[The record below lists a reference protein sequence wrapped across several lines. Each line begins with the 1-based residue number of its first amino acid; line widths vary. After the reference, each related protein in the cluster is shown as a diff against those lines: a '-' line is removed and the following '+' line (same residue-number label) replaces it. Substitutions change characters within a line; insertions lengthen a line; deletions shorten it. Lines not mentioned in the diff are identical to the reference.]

1 MSTIVQIFDRITA
14 TDVPTALA
22 ACQRDQRA
30 TPRVVAMFDQ
40 FLREVQCYYPL
51 AAGAN
56 GVAQPLIWTEGLPFG
71 PLDHWPLNL
80 GVDVQ
85 ALDATVLSTLGH
97 VAADAGLQLFEPQG
111 GALYRLDRQVVYE
124 DGTVEPF
131 AERALRVEP
140 PRVQAA
146 PGSFAPAR
154 VPHSLD
160 MLCGALMERLTPLG
174 FEVHPHPVN
183 SRARLVQR
191 SHGPTVQ
198 AFFIQVQP
206 EHDRQYIHC
215 AVHWWLPSVREA
227 WLARLDEIG
236 GPELRS
242 RIKAFIPDY
251 ERSLNDFQQIP
262 WHRNPRLGQNE
273 LRSAHDLDEFA
284 KALAFWAA
292 ERAILWQDAPKD
304 MAALGKLLLSVDQ
317 VSRVL
322 RDGESGVH
330 GLFTLQE
337 QMALLVLALHCKTPL
352 RDVWVE
358 TLRHRQRVTQ
368 HVQWKP
374 VSGNDGNALFD
385 AILQSLIERPPVLG
399 A

>member
-1 MSTIVQIFDRITA
+1 MSFIVQIFDRITA

-22 ACQRDQRA
+22 ACKRNQAA
-30 TPRVVAMFDQ
+30 TPRVAAMLEQ
-40 FLREVQCYYPL
+40 FLREVQCHYPL

-56 GVAQPLIWTEGLPFG
+56 GVDQPLIWTEGLPLG
-71 PLDHWPLNL
+71 RVSSWPLNL
-80 GVDVQ
+80 GVEVQ

-111 GALYRLDRQVVYE
+111 GVLYRLDRQVIHE
-124 DGTVEPF
+124 GGTAAPF
-131 AERALRVEP
+131 TERSLRVEP
-140 PRVQAA
+140 PRAQAA

-154 VPHSLD
+154 VPHTLD
-160 MLCGALMERLTPLG
+160 VLCAALMERLSPLG
-174 FEVHPHPVN
+174 FEVHPHPVQ

-191 SHGPTVQ
+191 SYGPTVQ
-198 AFFIQVQP
+198 AFSIQVQP

-215 AVHWWLPSVREA
+215 AVCWWLPGVREA

-236 GPELRS
+236 GPELRG
-242 RIKAFIPDY
+242 RVKAFIPDY
-251 ERSLNDFQQIP
+251 ERTLDDFQKIP
-262 WHRNPRLGQNE
+262 WHRNPRLGQND
-273 LRSAHDLDEFA
+273 LRSAHDLDDFA

-292 ERAILWQDAPKD
+292 ERAVLWQDAPKD

-317 VSRVL
+317 VCRVL
-322 RDGESGVH
+322 KDGESGVH
-330 GLFTLQE
+330 SLFCLQE
-337 QMALLVLALHCKTPL
+337 QMALLVLALHCKTSL
-352 RDVWVE
+352 REVWIE

-385 AILQSLIERPPVLG
+385 AILHSLVERPPALG

>member
-22 ACQRDQRA
+22 ACKRDQAA
-30 TPRVVAMFDQ
+30 TPRVVAMLEQ

-56 GVAQPLIWTEGLPFG
+56 GVDQPLIWTEGLPFG

-80 GVDVQ
+80 GVDIE

-97 VAADAGLQLFEPQG
+97 VAADAGLQLFEPQSA
-111 GALYRLDRQVVYE
+111 ALYRLDRQVVYAN
-124 DGTVEPF
+124 GTAEPF
-131 AERALRVEP
+131 AERALRAEP
-140 PRVQAA
+140 PKVQAT

-160 MLCGALMERLTPLG
+160 MLCGALMERLAPLG

-183 SRARLVQR
+183 SRARFVQR
-191 SHGPTVQ
+191 SYGPTVQ
-198 AFFIQVQP
+198 AFSLHVQP
-206 EHDRQYIHC
+206 EQDRQYIHC
-215 AVHWWLPSVREA
+215 SVGWWLPSVREA

-236 GPELRS
+236 GRELRS
-242 RIKAFIPDY
+242 RIKSFIPDH
-251 ERSLNDFQQIP
+251 ERTLSDFQQIP
-262 WHRNPRLGQNE
+262 WHRNPRLGQND
-273 LRSAHDLDEFA
+273 LRSAQDLDDYA
-284 KALAFWAA
+284 RALAFWAA

-317 VSRVL
+317 LTRVL
-322 RDGESGVH
+322 KDGESGVH
-330 GLFTLQE
+330 SAFCLQE
-337 QMALLVLALHCKTPL
+337 QMALLVLALHCRTPL
-352 RDVWVE
+352 RDIWVE

-374 VSGNDGNALFD
+374 VSGNDGNALFEG
-385 AILQSLIERPPVLG
+385 IFQSLVGRPPALG